1 MTDNTEPTVPEG
13 KADVALD
20 QRRRA
25 EKYGMP
31 AEYADRI
38 VQRHFGVAD
47 DNAALAGGQMAA
59 DIEMS
64 KALSRKG

>member
-1 MTDNTEPTVPEG
+1 MTDNTVPEG
-13 KADVALD
+13 KADVPASQL
-20 QRRRA
+20 RRA

-47 DNAALAGGQMAA
+47 DNAALAGGQVAA
-59 DIEMS
+59 DIEVS
-64 KALSRKG
+64 KALNVKG

>member
-1 MTDNTEPTVPEG
+1 MTDNTVPEG
-13 KADVALD
+13 KADVPASQL
-20 QRRRA
+20 RRA

-38 VQRHFGVAD
+38 VQRHFGIAD
-47 DNAALAGGQMAA
+47 ENAALAGGQLAA

-64 KALSRKG
+64 KALSGKG